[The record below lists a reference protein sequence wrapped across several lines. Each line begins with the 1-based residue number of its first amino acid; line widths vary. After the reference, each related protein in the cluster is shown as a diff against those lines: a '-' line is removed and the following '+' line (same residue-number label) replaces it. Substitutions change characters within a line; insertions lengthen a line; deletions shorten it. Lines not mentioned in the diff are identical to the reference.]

1 MNPAD
6 KVIKRAVASLVPYA
20 RNSRTH
26 SDEQVSQIMAS
37 IREWGWTTPVLITED
52 GMIVA
57 GHGRVLAAQRLG
69 LEEVPC
75 VVASGWTEAQIRA
88 YVIADNRIAENAG
101 WNLEL
106 LALEIEDLRL
116 EDVSLDLIGF
126 DESALDELFNDAAG
140 ADKDDDQ
147 KGDGGERLYTSKISL
162 PIYEPKGNKPT
173 INEMVDCEKTK
184 ALCAEIDAAGLPD
197 DVAWFLKKAADRHTV
212 FHYRSIAE
220 FYCHASPDVQ
230 DLMEKSGLVII
241 DFDKAIENGFIDMT
255 ERLGKLVENDDDE
268 E

>member
-6 KVIKRAVASLVPYA
+6 NVIKRAVASLVPYA

-88 YVIADNRIAENAG
+88 YVIADNKLALNAG
-101 WNLEL
+101 WDSEL
-106 LALEIEDLRL
+106 LKAEVEDLKASDFLIDLLGFKDWEIEHLLNPAAEWQDDVDAIDDLDETDEEGSATIRVKCL
-116 EDVSLDLIGF
+116 AADKNSVIDLIKN
-126 DESALDELFNDAAG
+126 ALRDSDM
-140 ADKDDDQ
+140 
-147 KGDGGERLYTSKISL
+147 DG
-162 PIYEPKGNKPT
+162 
-173 INEMVDCEKTK
+173 
-184 ALCAEIDAAGLPD
+184 
-197 DVAWFLKKAADRHTV
+197 TV
-212 FHYRSIAE
+212 E
-220 FYCHASPDVQ
+220 V
-230 DLMEKSGLVII
+230 G
-241 DFDKAIENGFIDMT
+241 
-255 ERLGKLVENDDDE
+255 
-268 E
+268 